1 MTFEDDTLESFCTRI
16 TGSNFLLSTGIH
28 QPYCVIFWP
37 PCFALVKEHTEATEG
52 AGNPG
57 FNMSSPELS
66 AHQTPKE
73 KVIRRDVPDHTL
85 AAHRQKSRL
94 PASAGPKGVTS
105 VPIMLTLGDAYC
117 SSHLTW
123 ASWTGTWHSIQACP
137 YSFWGRFD
145 WGKGRWAGDAVE
157 DPCSH

>member
-1 MTFEDDTLESFCTRI
+1 MDKEKFQQKAVKQTKQKKSTSAE
-16 TGSNFLLSTGIH
+16 FLM
-28 QPYCVIFWP
+28 
-37 PCFALVKEHTEATEG
+37 VKEHTEATEG

-85 AAHRQKSRL
+85 AAHQQKPRL

-117 SSHLTW
+117 SSHPTW
-123 ASWTGTWHSIQACP
+123 AS
-137 YSFWGRFD
+137 
-145 WGKGRWAGDAVE
+145 
-157 DPCSH
+157 